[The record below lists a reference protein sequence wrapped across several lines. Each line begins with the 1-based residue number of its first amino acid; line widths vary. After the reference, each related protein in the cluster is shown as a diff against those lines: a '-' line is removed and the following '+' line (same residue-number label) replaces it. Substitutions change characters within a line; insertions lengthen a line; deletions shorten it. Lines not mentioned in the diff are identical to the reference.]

1 MKRVLLVVP
10 AVLVVVSCED
20 TQQPTM
26 SGEPRTAAR
35 VAAAA
40 RSLSFTNTPLL
51 RPDGNSE
58 PEIAVAGNGTMA
70 MVGLSLGLAADKQFG
85 TSLWAGPFGATPT
98 FQGIID
104 AALQQPGR
112 VEFGGE
118 DADVDFGSTGTLHLT
133 TLLFLGTPTLVTG
146 QLGVSAITCRN
157 ATASF
162 SAAGCRAQII
172 DLTESD
178 RPWTTSDGSRV
189 FISYHDA
196 GNSTL
201 IHLQRSEDDGFTWRR
216 VGDPI
221 VGQGRTTGDATF
233 NNDQGPVVA
242 DPFTHNVY
250 DIYAAGEVGILKAKT
265 TDFDHIFVSR
275 STDGGKTWTAALVF
289 HATTPI
295 GLNNVFPTLAVD
307 PTNGKLHAAWSD
319 AHTVSYATSSDGGVS
334 WSPAVAGN
342 TAPATTAG
350 FPWGAARGGGVD
362 PVYYSTPP
370 SGQDDPT
377 ASWNGFLAPT
387 TKAA

>member
-1 MKRVLLVVP
+1 MFRLDTCYTVPWDDPSSSGRHNLESRRRLMKRVLLVVP
-10 AVLVVVSCED
+10 AVLVVVACED

-58 PEIAVAGNGTMA
+58 PEIAIAGNGTMA

-172 DLTESD
+172 DLTES
-178 RPWTTSDGSRV
+178 
-189 FISYHDA
+189 
-196 GNSTL
+196 
-201 IHLQRSEDDGFTWRR
+201 RSEEHTSEL
-216 VGDPI
+216 
-221 VGQGRTTGDATF
+221 QSQS
-233 NNDQGPVVA
+233 N
-242 DPFTHNVY
+242 
-250 DIYAAGEVGILKAKT
+250 
-265 TDFDHIFVSR
+265 
-275 STDGGKTWTAALVF
+275 LVCRLLLEKKKKE
-289 HATTPI
+289 PR
-295 GLNNVFPTLAVD
+295 
-307 PTNGKLHAAWSD
+307 
-319 AHTVSYATSSDGGVS
+319 HT
-334 WSPAVAGN
+334 
-342 TAPATTAG
+342 
-350 FPWGAARGGGVD
+350 
-362 PVYYSTPP
+362 
-370 SGQDDPT
+370 
-377 ASWNGFLAPT
+377 
-387 TKAA
+387 